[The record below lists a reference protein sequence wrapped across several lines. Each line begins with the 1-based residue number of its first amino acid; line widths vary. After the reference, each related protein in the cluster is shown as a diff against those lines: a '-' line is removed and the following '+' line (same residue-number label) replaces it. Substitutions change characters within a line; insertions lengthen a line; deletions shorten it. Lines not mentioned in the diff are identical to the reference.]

1 MRHKRYDWGMYSKAV
16 VELIE
21 KERQSEFDS
30 TCSMLRGMGVKFN
43 GKELSRI
50 RRQWKDAQKSNVSDQ
65 NDEDE
70 TYYCEKCHGCGY
82 IGCDGVESF
91 LKNHVSSNTDCK
103 HEEQFI
109 DEIIEHFEALDKYY
123 EPSPYEAEEALL
135 ELLNKAYAAGR
146 EGRDFDVD
154 DQKKDHFIR
163 FVTGQYIKPTDGS
176 SPW

>member
-1 MRHKRYDWGMYSKAV
+1 MYSKAV
-16 VELIE
+16 IELIE

-50 RRQWKDAQKSNVSDQ
+50 RRQWKDAQKSNVSGQ
-65 NDEDE
+65 NNDDE

-91 LKNHVSSNTDCK
+91 LKNHVSDNTDCK

-109 DEIIEHFEALDKYY
+109 DEIIEYINAGDDYYQPSIAEVRDALDQLVGNTYW
-123 EPSPYEAEEALL
+123 
-135 ELLNKAYAAGR
+135 AAK
-146 EGRDFDVD
+146 EGRDFDTD
-154 DQKKDHFIR
+154 DSRKEHFIR
-163 FVTGQYIKPTDGS
+163 FVTGQYIKPTDWS